1 MVSALRCASDQE
13 RVPLQVE
20 LVGAVEAGKL
30 KLDDPVLAKVGVKWQ
45 GPQCMLRQGAI
56 VKGRIV
62 AQTVHSKTEKTS
74 SIALLFESGEC
85 NGPDMK
91 PLPMTVAAVLA
102 ADPSRDPSNYVNQPL
117 SEAAGLGIGN
127 DNGRSGG
134 PASSG
139 GRSVMTAAATV
150 YASPPRYRGPTT
162 VLPGQV
168 VGIRG
173 LKLSVGSGPAGS
185 SVLSTSGHN
194 VHIESGAQLLLTPN
208 LNATAAVAPSVPA
221 SPAAAATVPSP
232 AATVAEEIATTDE
245 TEVCSPP
252 QCSIALASNEA
263 EAHSATAVS
272 TLSVKDLG
280 YARVRPDHAMYRFN
294 YGSAISYLGAKK
306 LLFTFNP
313 HTLVLRTGREA
324 EFAKLHIIRAVLIDV
339 EDKKVEKTVDWKVPD
354 ANQYL
359 WSIGRDRVL
368 VHVGRELRLYGPG
381 LRLEQ
386 HLSLSGPLAFVR
398 TSPSAKYFAVGVVQE
413 RHSNAVHRQLVDA
426 EEQEPEEDIEVRV
439 LDVSF
444 HPLATAVRSSR
455 ASPPVLSDNGEIQVV
470 SAGKSR
476 WRIVEQSWGTQSQ
489 VLAAVNSGCRPETT
503 SLSPDFLFIVG
514 CERQNTDK
522 WYRVLRPNGKPVLKG
537 SSSKAELEQ
546 RASGLATG
554 NAFAIG
560 LAKAA
565 KSIAAESAF
574 SASDLESERI
584 SVYRSDNG
592 ERMLAISV
600 PSPVTAVQSFVL
612 SPDGNQ
618 LAVLS
623 GEQIAFYD
631 VPAAGPRR

>member
-1 MVSALRCASDQE
+1 
-13 RVPLQVE
+13 
-20 LVGAVEAGKL
+20 
-30 KLDDPVLAKVGVKWQ
+30 
-45 GPQCMLRQGAI
+45 
-56 VKGRIV
+56 
-62 AQTVHSKTEKTS
+62 
-74 SIALLFESGEC
+74 
-85 NGPDMK
+85 
-91 PLPMTVAAVLA
+91 
-102 ADPSRDPSNYVNQPL
+102 
-117 SEAAGLGIGN
+117 
-127 DNGRSGG
+127 
-134 PASSG
+134 
-139 GRSVMTAAATV
+139 
-150 YASPPRYRGPTT
+150 
-162 VLPGQV
+162 
-168 VGIRG
+168 
-173 LKLSVGSGPAGS
+173 
-185 SVLSTSGHN
+185 
-194 VHIESGAQLLLTPN
+194 
-208 LNATAAVAPSVPA
+208 
-221 SPAAAATVPSP
+221 
-232 AATVAEEIATTDE
+232 
-245 TEVCSPP
+245 
-252 QCSIALASNEA
+252 
-263 EAHSATAVS
+263 
-272 TLSVKDLG
+272 
-280 YARVRPDHAMYRFN
+280 
-294 YGSAISYLGAKK
+294 
-306 LLFTFNP
+306 
-313 HTLVLRTGREA
+313 
-324 EFAKLHIIRAVLIDV
+324 
-339 EDKKVEKTVDWKVPD
+339 
-354 ANQYL
+354 
-359 WSIGRDRVL
+359 
-368 VHVGRELRLYGPG
+368 
-381 LRLEQ
+381 
-386 HLSLSGPLAFVR
+386 
-398 TSPSAKYFAVGVVQE
+398 
-413 RHSNAVHRQLVDA
+413 LVDA
-426 EEQEPEEDIEVRV
+426 EEQETEEDIEVRV